1 MASRWTLQKAR
12 WRSLNLL
19 LLERHSWRSGGRGEL
34 EFTANRARGGRS
46 VVGLFVDLTHIVA
59 RSLYLCPYITAP
71 SPTGSVLDVVVN
83 NTILLQYMTKPT
95 LDTRYT
101 RQDEDG
107 YKKTI
112 YVAEMMM
119 MAQERKMRHI

>member
-1 MASRWTLQKAR
+1 MVLHWTLQKAR
-12 WRSLNLL
+12 WRSLNLPL
-19 LLERHSWRSGGRGEL
+19 PERHSWRSGARGEL

-46 VVGLFVDLTHIVA
+46 AVGLFVDLTHNIVA
-59 RSLYLCPYITAP
+59 RSIYLYPYITAP

-101 RQDEDG
+101 REDEDG
-107 YKKTI
+107 YKKTTCS
-112 YVAEMMM
+112 
-119 MAQERKMRHI
+119 